1 MSMRVAFAAVV
12 GVIAIGCFVADLWFL
27 HLFDPPGIVFA
38 AVPPLSFAIVGAFLV
53 VRRAGDPI
61 GWLLGASGALV
72 QLLVLSQAYGYASL
86 YAGAALPGPELVLW
100 SGSVIGNVL
109 IAVII
114 SALVRFPDGRP
125 PGCAFAILM
134 WAVIALI
141 AIPFTAVSA
150 LADQP
155 ILVPLPYTGL
165 HAGDLPRSIPNP
177 FAVRGP
183 VGDLILFAAFVLNNL
198 AAMVLIAPLALAVR
212 FRRSRGV
219 EREQLKWLT
228 YTAVITFG
236 LMLTGFLIP
245 PGPVNTLVETATIS
259 GISLLPVAIGIAIMR
274 YHLYAIDVL
283 IRRTLIYTAVSAVL
297 LAAYVG
303 GVALFQTILAPIT
316 SGSGVAVAIST
327 LAVVALFQPVR
338 TRIQVAVDRRFYRQT
353 YDAERTLDAFAARL
367 RDQVDLSAL
376 EGELLAVVDDT
387 MRPAQVNV
395 WLRARGATKV

>member
-1 MSMRVAFAAVV
+1 MSMRAAFAAGV
-12 GVIAIGCFVADLWFL
+12 GVIAIGCFAANLWVRD
-27 HLFDPPGIVFA
+27 LFDPPGTLFA
-38 AVPPLSFAIVGAFLV
+38 AFPLSFAVVGAFLV
-53 VRRAGDPI
+53 LRRAGDPI

-72 QLLVLSQAYGYASL
+72 QLLILSQAYGYASL
-86 YAGAALPGPELVLW
+86 YAGASLPGPELVLW

-109 IAVII
+109 LAVII

-125 PGCAFAILM
+125 PGRAFAILM
-134 WAVIALI
+134 WTVVALI
-141 AIPFTAVSA
+141 ATFTMVAA

-155 ILVPLPYTGL
+155 ILVPLRYTGL

-177 FAVRGP
+177 FAVHGP
-183 VGDLILFAAFVLNNL
+183 VGDLILFAALVLNYL
-198 AAMVLIAPLALAVR
+198 TAAVLIAPLALVIR

-228 YTAVITFG
+228 YTAAITFG

-245 PGPVNTLVETATIS
+245 PGPVNTLVATATVF

-283 IRRTLIYTAVSAVL
+283 IRRTLIYAAVSAVL

-316 SGSGVAVAIST
+316 SGSAVAVAIST

-338 TRIQVAVDRRFYRQT
+338 TRIQAAVDRRFYRQT

-367 RDQVDLSAL
+367 RDQVDLGAL
-376 EGELLAVVDDT
+376 EGELLAVIDDT

-395 WLRARGATKV
+395 WLRKVAP